1 MEPMNAQAF
10 FERGLIRELSDA
22 HEASRLDWQHVIEIA
37 PASRWAELAREK
49 PSPERRRRDHSG
61 GIGPVD

>member
-10 FERGLIRELSDA
+10 FERGLIRELSGA

-37 PASRWAELAREK
+37 PGSRWAELARENL
-49 PSPERRRRDHSG
+49 RRSDAAE
-61 GIGPVD
+61 ITPMK